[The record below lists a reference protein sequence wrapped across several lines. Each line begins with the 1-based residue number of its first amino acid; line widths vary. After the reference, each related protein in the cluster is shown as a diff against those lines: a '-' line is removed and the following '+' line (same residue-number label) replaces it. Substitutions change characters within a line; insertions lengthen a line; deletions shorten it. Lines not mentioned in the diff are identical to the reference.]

1 MSKSLKEFTNDELS
15 LLAKAMENEYEVKK
29 QQILSLWNDLSDL
42 EERYTQCMNE
52 ISNRENNA

>member
-42 EERYTQCMNE
+42 EERYAQCMNE